1 MRLPKLISTLVLLL
15 VFSVGQSQTQFKAV
29 PADENSILIE
39 GTSNIHDWEIIA
51 KDFSSQMDVTMKD
64 GKLEKVNSINLSIP
78 VKSFD
83 SGKGKMDRNAYEALD
98 EDTHKLV
105 SFSSK
110 TPAQLV
116 EKSSGVYQASIKGK
130 LTISG
135 TTKMVEIPIEL
146 HSTKTG
152 YTLKAEQGLNM
163 TDYKVE
169 PPTALFGTITTGET
183 VNVIFNLT
191 HYKS

>member
-98 EDTHKLV
+98 ADAYEMV
-105 SFSSK
+105 SFSS
-110 TPAQLV
+110 TSPATTIM
-116 EKSSGVYQASIKGK
+116 EAPGVYKALVKGK
-130 LTISG
+130 LSISG
-135 TTKMVEIPIEL
+135 TSKMIEIPIIL
-146 HSTKTG
+146 QKTNSA
-152 YTLKAEQGLNM
+152 YTLKADHSLNM
-163 TDYKVE
+163 VDYKVE